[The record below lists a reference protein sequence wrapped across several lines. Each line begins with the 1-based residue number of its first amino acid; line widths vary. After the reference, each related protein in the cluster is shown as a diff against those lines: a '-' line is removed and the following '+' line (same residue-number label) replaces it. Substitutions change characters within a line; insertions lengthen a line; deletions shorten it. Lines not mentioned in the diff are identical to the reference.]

1 MSAYASLPG
10 SFLPPFFSFGGG
22 APTVEKEEEDNNK
35 EKLVVENTP
44 QVQPSNNSISTPP
57 CSPSTHTKPSSFNNI
72 SPSAFKALALSSSEI
87 DCCNITDLSQSR
99 PKDTTC
105 APSSSSSTTQPSD
118 IIIAIR
124 SARVDPVTLI
134 KSLTSKG
141 SNIARRTAN
150 FMSGASS
157 SGDTSQNNNSTDEK
171 KKGTTTDAAEEVVEE
186 VEEVSVFSRPGLC
199 YDTDSDEEYSF
210 YDYSE
215 DFSTPNNDVEDYV
228 YGDTNH
234 SSTDDSKSCGSSSDN
249 GDDPSAIEFELS
261 ITFQGRKYNATRAF
275 PTFVKLRE
283 DLQKEMNSNND
294 RQHRSRRNCTSVSRS
309 KSPQFS
315 DTDMAAAHNIEK
327 EDEGSVSVP
336 ELPRVSP
343 EHLGHGGYALSG
355 VARSGF
361 ALLQATAQHYCPE
374 MENWL
379 ASVVQAFPC
388 SQVLSSFLWE
398 PLSST
403 TAQWETIGEEVDKG
417 LDNETT
423 IPLNDTSSSSSKPP
437 LHNNR
442 SNKTKTSTLQ
452 RKTHSS
458 CGSLSS
464 IQESPQ
470 EDEPPEYYGDDW

>member
-1 MSAYASLPG
+1 
-10 SFLPPFFSFGGG
+10 
-22 APTVEKEEEDNNK
+22 
-35 EKLVVENTP
+35 
-44 QVQPSNNSISTPP
+44 
-57 CSPSTHTKPSSFNNI
+57 
-72 SPSAFKALALSSSEI
+72 
-87 DCCNITDLSQSR
+87 
-99 PKDTTC
+99 
-105 APSSSSSTTQPSD
+105 
-118 IIIAIR
+118 
-124 SARVDPVTLI
+124 
-134 KSLTSKG
+134 
-141 SNIARRTAN
+141 
-150 FMSGASS
+150 MSGASVS
-157 SGDTSQNNNSTDEK
+157 DNTQNNSVVEK
-171 KKGTTTDAAEEVVEE
+171 KKSATTDDNTVEEVVEE
-186 VEEVSVFSRPGLC
+186 EEVSVFSSPGLC

-215 DFSTPNNDVEDYV
+215 DFSTPNNDNDVEDYV
-228 YGDTNH
+228 YGDTP
-234 SSTDDSKSCGSSSDN
+234 DDSKSCGSSSDKSSPDN

-294 RQHRSRRNCTSVSRS
+294 RQNRSRRNCSSVSRS
-309 KSPQFS
+309 KSPSLKSEGS
-315 DTDMAAAHNIEK
+315 DNCTDTAAAHNVEK
-327 EDEGSVSVP
+327 DDEGSVSVP

-343 EHLGHGGYALSG
+343 ESLGHGGYALSG

-423 IPLNDTSSSSSKPP
+423 IPLNDTTSSSSKPP

-470 EDEPPEYYGDDW
+470 EDESPEYYGDDW

>member
-1 MSAYASLPG
+1 
-10 SFLPPFFSFGGG
+10 
-22 APTVEKEEEDNNK
+22 
-35 EKLVVENTP
+35 
-44 QVQPSNNSISTPP
+44 
-57 CSPSTHTKPSSFNNI
+57 
-72 SPSAFKALALSSSEI
+72 
-87 DCCNITDLSQSR
+87 
-99 PKDTTC
+99 
-105 APSSSSSTTQPSD
+105 
-118 IIIAIR
+118 
-124 SARVDPVTLI
+124 
-134 KSLTSKG
+134 
-141 SNIARRTAN
+141 
-150 FMSGASS
+150 MSGASS
-157 SGDTSQNNNSTDEK
+157 SGDTSQNDSVAEK
-171 KKGTTTDAAEEVVEE
+171 KKSATTDDNTAEEVVEE
-186 VEEVSVFSRPGLC
+186 EEVSVFSSPGLC

-215 DFSTPNNDVEDYV
+215 DFSTPNNDNDVEDYV

-294 RQHRSRRNCTSVSRS
+294 RQHRSRRNCSSVMGSRS
-309 KSPQFS
+309 KSPQL
-315 DTDMAAAHNIEK
+315 DNDCTDMSVAHNIEK

-343 EHLGHGGYALSG
+343 ESLGHGGYALSG

-403 TAQWETIGEEVDKG
+403 TAQWETIGEEVDKS

-470 EDEPPEYYGDDW
+470 EEEHQEYYGDDW